1 MPTTVTIAERAGR
14 VVLTITGPADL
25 GTLPTW
31 HRAVTGLVADHPG
44 RDLVVDLD
52 PVTVLDDTVLG
63 VLLGAAADARES
75 GGSLTV
81 VCSRTALLDR
91 LRATGVDL
99 VLAIQ
104 PGSRP

>member
-1 MPTTVTIAERAGR
+1 MPTTVTIAERAGQ
-14 VVLTITGPADL
+14 VVLTISGPADL

-31 HRAVTGLVADHPG
+31 HRAVAGLVADHPG

-52 PVTVLDDTVLG
+52 PVTALDDTVLG
-63 VLLGAAADARES
+63 VLLGATADARGA

-81 VCSRTALLDR
+81 VCSRSPLLDR

-99 VLAIQ
+99 II
-104 PGSRP
+104 PIRSGSDR

>member
-1 MPTTVTIAERAGR
+1 MPTTVTIDERAGQ
-14 VVLTITGPADL
+14 VVLTIAGPADL

-52 PVTVLDDTVLG
+52 PVTALDDAVLG
-63 VLLGAAADARES
+63 VLLGAAADARVG
-75 GGSLTV
+75 GGSFTV
-81 VCSRTALLDR
+81 VCSRGALLDR

-99 VLAIQ
+99 II
-104 PGSRP
+104 PIRSGSDR